1 MIPSRDRSFSGQ
13 HSMSIGLH
21 WGARRSSIWRLSS
34 PSLWPFI
41 RSISMIYSVEK
52 KGYSITI
59 RRSWNRG
66 GGRGWDEQE
75 TERTYESDIMY
86 YLLMR
91 KVGDNHI

>member
-66 GGRGWDEQE
+66 GGGDGMSKKRKG
-75 TERTYESDIMY
+75 RTSPISCTTC
-86 YLLMR
+86 
-91 KVGDNHI
+91 